1 MHRLQQKVLG
11 KVKLLGLKDSLPAT
25 VGKAAQV
32 IFVHKPSNEEAL
44 KAALPF
50 PVSNEVLADFK
61 GNAKETLLLYP
72 KDGQRTLLVGLGDA
86 IDEVSLRDATHEAL
100 ANLKSRGVRHAFLRA
115 PTVDSLS
122 AQRVAELVAQTSVL
136 SNYEFNRHLSAPEDT
151 SVEEKLPLT
160 DIFVQASTSS
170 LDEDASSVAEKLS
183 VAEETLF
190 ARNLG
195 NERSDVVDT
204 AFVEQVAVAS
214 AADLPNLHVTVLQDA
229 DLRSK
234 GLNMMALVGQAGAC
248 PPRLVILEYRGNP
261 STPDDR
267 IALVGKVRP
276 TASTPIG
283 QFESNGLRVNVVAAL
298 ALAENAIGSKAAKPH
313 TIVKSLKGLSVEV
326 NNTDAEGRLVLAD
339 TLTYV
344 QQQYKP
350 HTVIDVATLTGAC
363 VVALGEYS
371 AGLFSNA
378 DDLAHDLLEAG
389 SVTHER
395 CWRLPIFAEHSAE
408 LKGHQSDSRSTGT
421 VLTTQTWP
429 AMYSAARSYFPKGAT
444 GFGVQVLFEY
454 LKKAQQKHV

>member
-1 MHRLQQKVLG
+1 
-11 KVKLLGLKDSLPAT
+11 
-25 VGKAAQV
+25 
-32 IFVHKPSNEEAL
+32 
-44 KAALPF
+44 
-50 PVSNEVLADFK
+50 
-61 GNAKETLLLYP
+61 
-72 KDGQRTLLVGLGDA
+72 
-86 IDEVSLRDATHEAL
+86 
-100 ANLKSRGVRHAFLRA
+100 
-115 PTVDSLS
+115 
-122 AQRVAELVAQTSVL
+122 
-136 SNYEFNRHLSAPEDT
+136 
-151 SVEEKLPLT
+151 
-160 DIFVQASTSS
+160 
-170 LDEDASSVAEKLS
+170 
-183 VAEETLF
+183 
-190 ARNLG
+190 
-195 NERSDVVDT
+195 
-204 AFVEQVAVAS
+204 
-214 AADLPNLHVTVLQDA
+214 
-229 DLRSK
+229 
-234 GLNMMALVGQAGAC
+234 
-248 PPRLVILEYRGNP
+248 
-261 STPDDR
+261 
-267 IALVGKVRP
+267 
-276 TASTPIG
+276 
-283 QFESNGLRVNVVAAL
+283 NGLRVNVVAAL

-408 LKGHQSDSRSTGT
+408 LKGHQSDSRSMGT